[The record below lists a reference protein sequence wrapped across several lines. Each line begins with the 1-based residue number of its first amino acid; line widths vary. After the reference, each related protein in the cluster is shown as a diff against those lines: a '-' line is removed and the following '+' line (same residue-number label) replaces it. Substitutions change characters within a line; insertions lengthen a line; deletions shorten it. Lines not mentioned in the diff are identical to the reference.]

1 MGTFIHDRK
10 ISVSFFLF
18 SHQKVDNY
26 YQARLF
32 LCLFFFFL
40 ERELIQLSGV
50 KQLSSTFLLN

>member
-26 YQARLF
+26 YQTRLF
-32 LCLFFFFL
+32 LCLFFL